1 MRADYDSRADA
12 LSIDFQVFEHFDAEE
27 QVDDDFCNVGFV
39 AGRPA
44 ALELIGPAQHL
55 DLLEVAAERYGLD
68 RAALIAAAQA
78 TLAAP
83 DRLVTIEVGKSLLA
97 KAA

>member
-12 LSIDFQVFEHFDAEE
+12 LSIDLQAFEHFDAEE
-27 QVDDDFCNVGFV
+27 QVDDDFCNIGFV
-39 AGRPA
+39 SGRPA

-55 DLLEVAAERYGLD
+55 DLLEVAAGRYGLD
-68 RAALIAAAQA
+68 GSALIAAARA
-78 TLAAP
+78 ALAAP
-83 DRLVTIEVGKSLLA
+83 DRLVTIDVGKSLLA